1 MTRIGRHGEFALTL
15 NSLYYL
21 YKLIGIIMLDT
32 HSQAQREVVRGRK
45 PTVAEQVT
53 LLRKPVNT
61 LAIVPKSEKITVT
74 ARKIYNVMLQYA
86 QRQGVSKDS
95 YRARLADIAT
105 GIDFNSNNT
114 ELIKKYFRQM
124 ATTGV
129 EWQSPTIGEGTRWS
143 ISALIAHAELIQ
155 QGNEL
160 ILEWSYAPNIKQELL
175 DPQRFAQMSLQVLAT
190 LNTMASVVLYEICCR
205 YVDNPSGLTA
215 RQSWAWWR
223 PVLTGAPDSSTSAY
237 HEYKIFNRDVLKKA
251 VKKVNEVTDL
261 EIDLI
266 EHKLGRSVQDLQF
279 KVKRKLAEMGRAHRP
294 IEPVDLK
301 TIGIAIKAGLP
312 QDSAEKL
319 LLKYGARAL
328 DEALSVMNARQ
339 HRSSMEP
346 VRVPEKYLLRILQSG
361 QFGTQK
367 TPNSSTS
374 VVYDTKAERMK
385 LIERFVAQKNMELH
399 AMFQEMTVDDQQKW
413 MVKFE
418 KEVLPGNGV
427 IRKTYEHKGIASPI
441 VRHAFFKYLGNSVWE
456 DGWEKPTDS
465 ELIDLA
471 ILSKSEQ
478 KELGSR
484 QATKPRI
491 DTGVKPA

>member
-1 MTRIGRHGEFALTL
+1 MLETHTEAKREIDIGRKTAF
-15 NSLYYL
+15 
-21 YKLIGIIMLDT
+21 
-32 HSQAQREVVRGRK
+32 
-45 PTVAEQVT
+45 AEQVM

-86 QRQGVSKDS
+86 QKQGVEKDS

-105 GIDFNSNNT
+105 GIDFRSNNT

-129 EWQSPTIGEGTRWS
+129 EWQSPTIGEGARWS

-155 QGNEL
+155 HGNEL
-160 ILEWSYAPNIKQELL
+160 VLEWSYAPNIKQELL
-175 DPQRFAQMSLQVLAT
+175 DPQRFAKMSLQVLAT

-223 PVLTGAPDSSTSAY
+223 PVLTGAPDSPTSAY
-237 HEYKIFNRDVLKKA
+237 QEYKIFNRDVVKKA

-266 EHKLGRSVQDLQF
+266 EHKMGRSVRDLQF
-279 KVKRKLAEMGRAHRP
+279 KVKRKLTQMVRP
-294 IEPVDLK
+294 DRQIEPVDLK
-301 TIGIAIKAGLP
+301 TIGMAIKAGLP
-312 QDSAEKL
+312 QERAERL

-328 DEALSVMNARQ
+328 DEAIAVMNERQ
-339 HRSSMEP
+339 LRPNMEP
-346 VRVPEKYLLRILQSG
+346 VRIPEKYLVRILQSG
-361 QFGTQK
+361 QFGMQK
-367 TPNSSTS
+367 TSNSSAT

-385 LIERFVAQKNMELH
+385 LIERFMAQKSAELQ
-399 AMFQEMTVDDQQKW
+399 AMFQEMSADDQQKW
-413 MVKFE
+413 IVKFE
-418 KEVLPGNGV
+418 NEGLPSSGV
-427 IRKTYEHKGIASPI
+427 IRKTYESKGIGSPI
-441 VRHAFFKYLGNSVWE
+441 VRHTFFKYLGNSVWE

-471 ILSKSEQ
+471 ILSKNEQ
-478 KELGSR
+478 QGLIYG
-484 QATKPRI
+484 KPRKCALI
-491 DTGVKPA
+491 WV

>member
-1 MTRIGRHGEFALTL
+1 MLETHAEAKREIDIGRKTAF
-15 NSLYYL
+15 
-21 YKLIGIIMLDT
+21 
-32 HSQAQREVVRGRK
+32 
-45 PTVAEQVT
+45 AEQVM

-86 QRQGVSKDS
+86 QKQGVEKDS

-105 GIDFNSNNT
+105 GIDFRSNNT

-129 EWQSPTIGEGTRWS
+129 EWQSPTIGEGARWS

-155 QGNEL
+155 HGNEL
-160 ILEWSYAPNIKQELL
+160 VLEWSYAPNIKQELL
-175 DPQRFAQMSLQVLAT
+175 DPQRFAKMSLQVLAT

-223 PVLTGAPDSSTSAY
+223 PVLTGAPDSPTSAY
-237 HEYKIFNRDVLKKA
+237 QEYKIFNRDVVKKA

-266 EHKLGRSVQDLQF
+266 EHKMGRSVRDLQF
-279 KVKRKLAEMGRAHRP
+279 KVKRKLTQMVRPGRQ

-301 TIGIAIKAGLP
+301 TIGMAIKAGLP
-312 QDSAEKL
+312 QERAERL

-328 DEALSVMNARQ
+328 DEAIAVMNERQ
-339 HRSSMEP
+339 LRPNMEP
-346 VRVPEKYLLRILQSG
+346 VRIPEKYLVRILQSG
-361 QFGTQK
+361 QFGMQK
-367 TPNSSTS
+367 TSSSSAT
-374 VVYDTKAERMK
+374 VAYDTKAERMK
-385 LIERFVAQKNMELH
+385 LIERFMAQKSAELQ
-399 AMFQEMTVDDQQKW
+399 AMFQEMSADDQQKW
-413 MVKFE
+413 IVKFE
-418 KEVLPGNGV
+418 NESLPSSGV
-427 IRKTYEHKGIASPI
+427 IRKTYERKGIGSPI
-441 VRHAFFKYLGNSVWE
+441 VRHTFFKYLGNSVWE

-471 ILSKSEQ
+471 ILSKNEQ
-478 KELGSR
+478 QGLDLR
-484 QATKPRI
+484 QTPKVRI
-491 DTGVKPA
+491 DMGMKKA

>member
-1 MTRIGRHGEFALTL
+1 
-15 NSLYYL
+15 
-21 YKLIGIIMLDT
+21 MLDS
-32 HSQAQREVVRGRK
+32 HPQAKRVIDGGRK
-45 PTVAEQVT
+45 STLAGQVI

-86 QRQGVSKDS
+86 QRQGVSKDN

-105 GIDFNSNNT
+105 GIDFRSNNT

-129 EWQSPTIGEGTRWS
+129 EWQSPTMGEGARWS

-160 ILEWSYAPNIKQELL
+160 ILEWSYASNIKQELL
-175 DPQRFAQMSLQVLAT
+175 DPHRFAQMSLQVLAT

-205 YVDNPSGLTA
+205 YADNPSGLTA

-223 PVLTGAPDSSTSAY
+223 PVLTGVPDSSRSAY
-237 HEYKIFNRDVLKKA
+237 QEYKIFNRDVLKKA

-261 EIDLI
+261 EISLI
-266 EHKLGRSVQDLQF
+266 EHKMGRSVQDLQF
-279 KVKRKLAEMGRAHRP
+279 KVKRKLTQLGRPDRQ

-312 QDSAEKL
+312 QERAEKL
-319 LLKYGARAL
+319 LFKYGAQAL
-328 DEALSVMNARQ
+328 EEALAVMNERQ
-339 HRSSMEP
+339 HRSSMKP
-346 VRVPEKYLLRILQSG
+346 VRIPEKYLVKILQSG
-361 QFGTQK
+361 QFGIQK
-367 TPNSSTS
+367 SSNSSAS
-374 VVYDTKAERMK
+374 VVYDTKAERLK
-385 LIERFVAQKNMELH
+385 LIERFITHKNMELH

-413 MVKFE
+413 ITKFE

-427 IRKTYEHKGIASPI
+427 IRKTYENRGIASLI
-441 VRHAFFKYLGNSVWE
+441 VRHAFFKYMGNSVWE
-456 DGWEKPTDS
+456 EGWERPTDS

-471 ILSKSEQ
+471 ILSKNEQ
-478 KELGSR
+478 QGLSSR
-484 QATKPRI
+484 HTMKVRLDMGIKKA
-491 DTGVKPA
+491 